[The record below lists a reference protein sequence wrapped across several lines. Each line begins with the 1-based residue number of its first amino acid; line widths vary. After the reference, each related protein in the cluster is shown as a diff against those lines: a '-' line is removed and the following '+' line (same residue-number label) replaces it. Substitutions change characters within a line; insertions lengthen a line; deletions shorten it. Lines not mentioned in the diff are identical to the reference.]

1 MKKRVLVYIFATM
14 LLGMLL
20 GCLPTRDILVVNCTS
35 YDYEVELSRKY
46 DNRIVKVKAHSVA
59 SIERAMSEPHP
70 PHGGTDVTIFYL
82 QKKGGKKIERRIT
95 LDEFRKTK
103 FTLMLCNC
111 DEGDK

>member
-1 MKKRVLVYIFATM
+1 MKRMLVYIASTLM
-14 LLGMLL
+14 LGMLL
-20 GCLPTRDILVVNCTS
+20 ACLPTRDILVVNCTS

-46 DNRIVKVKAHSVA
+46 DKRVVEVKAHSVA

-82 QKKGGKKIERRIT
+82 QKKGGEKVERRIT

-103 FTLMLCNC
+103 FTLMLCDC
-111 DEGDK
+111 DEGNK